1 MLFLGLL
8 RLVVLEASKDRD
20 LLSLLPGDDRLRGGL
35 EKVDGL
41 ARFSCRRKKGV
52 SISEGFGSW
61 HLLER

>member
-1 MLFLGLL
+1 MILLGLL
-8 RLVVLEASKDRD
+8 RLEVFEAAKYRD

-41 ARFSCRRKKGV
+41 ARFYCRRKKGV
-52 SISEGFGSW
+52 SIGEGFGSW